1 MHFLL
6 SVVIWELV
14 LHPLLGCKDIKVKN
28 PDLLIDMQVQEQY
41 LKLAQCLL
49 SWMKINLAHLVLGKW
64 NSAITYPDKIDF

>member
-49 SWMKINLAHLVLGKW
+49 S
-64 NSAITYPDKIDF
+64 